1 MSETI
6 VCISLTIPTPMIDCN
21 VGKIGKT
28 HPPRCPENAFS
39 EDFALCFSQLLSNGV
54 NGVNWLT

>member
-1 MSETI
+1 
-6 VCISLTIPTPMIDCN
+6 MIDCN
-21 VGKIGKT
+21 LGKIGKT

-54 NGVNWLT
+54 NGVN